1 MEKGL
6 PQPQRLNTLPMKC
19 IICYQADLGEGLTSI
34 PFERDEFR
42 LLVRNVPAL
51 LCPYCGEALVTEEV
65 ALNLLGKAEHAFGQG
80 LREDILEY

>member
-1 MEKGL
+1 MEERFS
-6 PQPQRLNTLPMKC
+6 QPQGMNEPSMKC

-51 LCPYCGEALVTEEV
+51 LCPHCGEALVTEEV
-65 ALNLLGKAEHAFGQG
+65 ALTLLHKAEYAFGQG